1 MYYTE
6 PVTLIV
12 VYKDELVVNQLKKL
26 VETRDDDSEKSIVGV
41 RDGSVQIVAWTE
53 EVWLDQ
59 KKSGNITAKVLFLG
73 DIKGIDNLVPVIDVK
88 FNHHGVKY
96 GWAGNQAVLIARPKD
111 IRTRD
116 EYAAFIAELER
127 LPAPASVKEA
137 VKATERHKIIV
148 KKENGKLDV
157 KGLVSAIGANVSDV
171 AKDTFSNKKALVQ
184 QMLIYGVITLYNK
197 DLEAFIKA

>member
-26 VETRDDDSEKSIVGV
+26 VETRDDGSEKSIVGV

-88 FNHHGVKY
+88 FNQHGVKY

-157 KGLVSAIGANVSDV
+157 KGLV
-171 AKDTFSNKKALVQ
+171 
-184 QMLIYGVITLYNK
+184 
-197 DLEAFIKA
+197 